1 MGFMNVHTPI
11 ITASDCEGAG
21 EAFSVTASPP
31 TILDANNPSESKAKD
46 VHFFGRPAFLT
57 VSAQLHLEALAQAH
71 NRVYTL
77 GPSFRA
83 EKSQTGRHLAEFW
96 MLEAEW
102 MFTKDIKELCDVVE
116 DLLKLMLACVKR
128 DEGDQDQELGERI
141 EQTFERIG
149 SWQRADYSSVIFL
162 LQRASTKFEFT
173 PTMESGLQ
181 SEHEKWLAEHFGG
194 PVFIRFYYLRLYIA
208 SKVTFYPPTSAS
220 RCTLGHWVVQK
231 QRSQASQNQVQTH
244 HAVHLQTS
252 SAPYTTHTL
261 PSQIAHASSSI
272 RLNDRVSPRAGT
284 RRRAHLYLVLAGR
297 SIRLCHWWE
306 KYRACRMVSELG
318 GSE

>member
-116 DLLKLMLACVKR
+116 DLLKHMLACVKR
-128 DEGDQDQELGERI
+128 DEGDKDQELGERI

-194 PVFIRFYYLRLYIA
+194 PVFITRYPRAQKPFYMRD
-208 SKVTFYPPTSAS
+208 
-220 RCTLGHWVVQK
+220 
-231 QRSQASQNQVQTH
+231 
-244 HAVHLQTS
+244 TS
-252 SAPYTTHTL
+252 STSDKVECFDLLVPGIGELVGGSLREERLDHLDESMKRHGLFGREEYEWYRELRKFGGAPHGGFGL
-261 PSQIAHASSSI
+261 GFERLVSAVSGQPNVRECIAM
-272 RLNDRVSPRAGT
+272 PRW
-284 RRRAHLYLVLAGR
+284 AGR
-297 SIRLCHWWE
+297 ML
-306 KYRACRMVSELG
+306 L
-318 GSE
+318 